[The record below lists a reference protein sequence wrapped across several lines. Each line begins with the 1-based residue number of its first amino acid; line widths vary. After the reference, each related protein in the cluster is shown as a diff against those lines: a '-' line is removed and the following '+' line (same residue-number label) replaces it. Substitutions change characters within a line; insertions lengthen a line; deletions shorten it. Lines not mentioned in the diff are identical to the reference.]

1 MTERPE
7 GTAFPRRRHG
17 RRAPAPGGRRPRGPR
32 RPLGPLAAALLL
44 LGAPGSAGAQVG
56 PASPAPPLP
65 DTLTLQSVLER
76 ALAVD
81 PAMAAAGAGADAAT
95 SALEAARADRLPS
108 VATSADL
115 VRFQEP
121 MVVAPLHGL
130 DLQSPPEFDNTL
142 VQGQVGLE
150 WTAWDGGAR
159 GARIRRARAGRSAA
173 LAGEAGTRQERIA
186 DVAGAYLDVLTAR
199 EVGVAH
205 ARQREALEAERD
217 RVARFLAE
225 GTAARVELLRAE
237 AALSAARADE
247 EGSRATLR
255 AAESHLA
262 RILEVPAPTI
272 HGAGLRDVALDEDS
286 ARAPDDLVAGH
297 PALVAARE
305 RADAARASVDEA
317 RARWMPTVQATG
329 GFQEFGGS
337 SSDFSTEWRT
347 GVRLSWAVFTG
358 GARGAA
364 TDRARAEA
372 RRAEEEVRVL
382 ERSLRTAADEA
393 RAAGDEATA
402 RAAALTDAVEQFE
415 ELTRVEAL
423 ALREGAGVQSDYLRA
438 ESGLLDARAGLA
450 AARRARVRARI
461 ALAAALGELEVA
473 WLRGRIRSGETI
485 RGDGTS
491 SEERE

>member
-1 MTERPE
+1 
-7 GTAFPRRRHG
+7 
-17 RRAPAPGGRRPRGPR
+17 
-32 RPLGPLAAALLL
+32 
-44 LGAPGSAGAQVG
+44 
-56 PASPAPPLP
+56 
-65 DTLTLQSVLER
+65 VLER